1 MKKNKILLEINEKN
15 ILIVFKEAKRPLG
28 MHHFNELFSINTK
41 QRKVLKRLL
50 KDLIKK
56 GLLLKLKNNMFG
68 ISDEMDLV
76 TGTLWCTKSGNG
88 FIIPNKEKMKDIFI
102 PGQFMKKAFHGDQ
115 VIARVEKTFRGRK
128 EGKII
133 RILKRN
139 TT

>member
-1 MKKNKILLEINEKN
+1 
-15 ILIVFKEAKRPLG
+15 
-28 MHHFNELFSINTK
+28 
-41 QRKVLKRLL
+41 
-50 KDLIKK
+50 
-56 GLLLKLKNNMFG
+56 MFG

-88 FIIPNKEKMKDIFI
+88 FVIPNKEKMKDIFI

-139 TT
+139 THNIIGFVKLYNNKYYLTPEDTRYNYNFNVIKRSKED